1 MTEGWLW
8 VLQISID
15 RGAAKSGLDFEL
27 SQGHV
32 NSGMKTDET
41 GQFANHASKICT
53 IVLVAVFLIKL

>member
-1 MTEGWLW
+1 MST
-8 VLQISID
+8 D

-32 NSGMKTDET
+32 NSAMKTDET

-53 IVLVAVFLIKL
+53 IVLVAVFLI